1 MYTIIDFDQFGF
13 LSDFRPFR
21 IFFHIALRSPL
32 MAVNITISGITAIG
46 ALHLMG
52 GGYYPTNIIEG
63 LSAVTALISF
73 VNVFGGFVAV
83 QRMLDVYRRP
93 NDPPGINLKMEK
105 FFLWKFQK
113 S

>member
-1 MYTIIDFDQFGF
+1 
-13 LSDFRPFR
+13 
-21 IFFHIALRSPL
+21 

-52 GGYYPTNIIEG
+52 GGYYPTNIIES
-63 LSAVTALISF
+63 LSAVAALISF

-83 QRMLDVYRRP
+83 QRMLNVYRRP
-93 NDPPGINLKMEK
+93 NDPPGTYNRKHVLRR
-105 FFLWKFQK
+105 